1 MAKVAVWV
9 GIVLVVLGVGAY
21 FGTGR
26 ASVTALI
33 PAFFGAPLAGLG
45 ALAGDERRRRSAMH
59 LAAALSLLG
68 LLGSARGIPQALSLA
83 SGGVVERPAAA
94 VVQSLM
100 AVLCGLFLGLAVR
113 SFVAARRARAPGSSR
128 S

>member
-26 ASVTALI
+26 TSVTALI

-45 ALAGDERRRRSAMH
+45 VLAGDERRRRTAMH

-83 SGGVVERPAAA
+83 SGGAVERPAAA

-100 AVLCGLFLGLAVR
+100 AVLCALFLGLAVR
-113 SFVAARRARAPGSSR
+113 SFVAARRARASASSR